1 MERKKDL
8 NIWLLVLSL
17 ITIITILLPFAKT
30 LTIPEDLSL
39 WIKIVFYG
47 TIAVFIACLAIIAI
61 VALLCLI
68 KDQYRPIKFI
78 EFCVLLGFFMVFI
91 NIIVFACCGQKL
103 TPGYAV
109 MALEAFLMS
118 AFSQSGR
125 LFAAFPG
132 FGKDLLSLFK
142 NVENLVDKKKEKK
155 KAKELAKTEKEE
167 AVGDV
172 ELPEPEVETI
182 AETESPDEET
192 AQPAKEVEK
201 SETTQQPEVVEEPK
215 EKPKKAKK
223 KK

>member
-30 LTIPEDLSL
+30 LTISEDLSL

-47 TIAVFIACLAIIAI
+47 TIAVFIICLAIIAI
-61 VALLCLI
+61 VALLSLI

-78 EFCVLLGFFMVFI
+78 EFCVLLGFFMVFV

-125 LFAAFPG
+125 LFSAFPG

-155 KAKELAKTEKEE
+155 KAKELAKAQKEE
-167 AVGDV
+167 NEINV
-172 ELPEPEVETI
+172 ELPEPEVEIIT
-182 AETESPDEET
+182 TTEET
-192 AQPAKEVEK
+192 KQPIEETKEE
-201 SETTQQPEVVEEPK
+201 SEIVEETVEETK
-215 EKPKKAKK
+215 EESKKAKK